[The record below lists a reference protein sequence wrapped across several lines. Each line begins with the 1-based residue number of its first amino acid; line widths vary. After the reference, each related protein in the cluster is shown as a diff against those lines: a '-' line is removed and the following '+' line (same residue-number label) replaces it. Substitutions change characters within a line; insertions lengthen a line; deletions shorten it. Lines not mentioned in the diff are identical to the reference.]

1 MIIVR
6 ITMNVFPEKR
16 KEVVQTLLSMTE
28 TAEKEKGCTSYEAF
42 YDIEDKT
49 VFNLIEE
56 WENRDD
62 LEHHIRS
69 ERFSVLLGTKS
80 LLAKPLDINIYTVSH
95 SEGLDAVNKLRGKGK
110 YKKISK

>member
-6 ITMNVFPEKR
+6 ITMNVFTEKR

-28 TAEKEKGCTSYEAF
+28 TAEKEKGCTSYEVF
-42 YDIEDKT
+42 CDVDGKT

-56 WENRDD
+56 WETRED
-62 LEHHIRS
+62 LEQHIRS

-80 LLAKPLDINIYTVSH
+80 LLTKPLEINIYTVSH

-110 YKKISK
+110 NKKNL